1 MLVGVRICERG
12 IAERRAAIV
21 QREPVRR
28 SLLYRV
34 YHRISIYAIEKV
46 TVASTHYQF
55 VVGRRLPGEP
65 DAWSEIV
72 PRCSRACWA
81 VTRIP
86 QNAVRQCSSVVCW
99 NNEAGIRARC
109 RTSSRDRHRLNLAQ
123 PEVGQ
128 IAVLV
133 DGITIELPPQAKV
146 EC

>member
-1 MLVGVRICERG
+1 MADTRKLGQIHLPSRIHEMDPVGADITDFNH
-12 IAERRAAIV
+12 
-21 QREPVRR
+21 P
-28 SLLYRV
+28 L
-34 YHRISIYAIEKV
+34 SIYAIEKV

-86 QNAVRQCSSVVCW
+86 QNAVRQCSSVVCR

-133 DGITIELPPQAKV
+133 GGITMELPPQTEV
-146 EC
+146 E